1 MKCKFVISALTF
13 FVSVAGLAQK
23 NEIKEAQNHFNNGKP
38 TEALAILKATE
49 YMIVNAKDEE
59 KSEFYNLKGKVL
71 VGLAEKNIESA
82 KNYSLAVSA
91 YQELIAEET
100 ASGSFKYAVQAKAAI
115 KEVRS
120 GLSRS
125 ALADVGNNK
134 LIDGAHKM
142 YSLYQM
148 EKKDT
153 LNLFFSASYFLEAKE
168 YDLALKGYKELASL
182 KYTGKGMEFFAVNKK
197 TGSEEMFI
205 TVSARDSGIK
215 AATHEKP
222 TNVMAKSKRTDIHKK
237 IAFIYTQKGDLNSAE
252 EYYKKILEFS
262 PLDIDTYID
271 LAYLKLD
278 KKKLLV
284 DEMSALGTSPKDMKI
299 YDELKL
305 KKDEVLKSA
314 VSYLEKGDRVVP
326 KNAEVVK
333 LLLNLYR
340 ALDMMTEYNALKART

>member
-1 MKCKFVISALTF
+1 MKCKFVISALSF

-23 NEIKEAQNHFNNGKP
+23 NEIKDAQNQFNNGKP
-38 TEALAILKATE
+38 AEALAILKATE

-71 VGLAEKNIESA
+71 VGLAEKNIESI
-82 KNYSLAVSA
+82 KHFSLAAAA

-100 ASGSFKYAVQAKAAI
+100 ATGSFKYAAQAKTAI
-115 KEVRS
+115 KEIRNN
-120 GLSRS
+120 LTKS
-125 ALADVGNNK
+125 ASIDISNGK
-134 LIDGAHKM
+134 LVDGGHKM
-142 YSLYQM
+142 YSVYQM

-153 LNLFFSASYFLEAKE
+153 LSLYFSASYFLESKE
-168 YDLALKGYKELASL
+168 YDLALRNYKELASL
-182 KYTGKGMEFFAVNKK
+182 KYSGTGMEFFAVNKK
-197 TGSEEMFI
+197 TGREEMFPS
-205 TVSARDSGIK
+205 VASRDAVIK
-215 AATHEKP
+215 AGTHEKP
-222 TNVMAKSKRTDIHKK
+222 TNVMAPSKKEEVYKK
-237 IAFIYTQKGDLNSAE
+237 IAYIYIKKGDLNSAE
-252 EYYKKILEFS
+252 DYYKRILEFS
-262 PLDIDTYID
+262 PQDIDTYVD

-314 VSYLEKGDRVVP
+314 VSYLEKGDRMVP
-326 KNAEVVK
+326 KNAEVVR

-340 ALDMMTEYNALKART
+340 ALDMMSEYNALKART